1 MFAKKIALGMSCAIL
16 AASAGG
22 YAIAQNGNSVL
33 KSGKAPGLPLP
44 KKVPNNA
51 EQYGGVVVDLT
62 TTGFGRQFY
71 QRFVAVWQDSPLSD
85 QYAIAIRERATA
97 RFGSQIV
104 IEYAQRRVYQTFL
117 PPSNNAIRLAG
128 ENAPAIVL
136 ENIMAVDVQR
146 LMFRDEDLGVDEI

>member
-1 MFAKKIALGMSCAIL
+1 MFSKKIALGMSCAIF
-16 AASAGG
+16 SAGAANW
-22 YAIAQNGNSVL
+22 AIAQNGNSVL
-33 KSGKAPGLPLP
+33 KSGKPPSLPLP
-44 KKVPNNA
+44 KKAPNV

-71 QRFVAVWQDSPLSD
+71 QRFVAIWQDNPLSD
-85 QYAIAIRERATA
+85 QYAIAVRERATA

-117 PPSNNAIRLAG
+117 PPSANAIRLAG
-128 ENAPAIVL
+128 ESAAAVVL

-146 LMFRDEDLGVDEI
+146 LLFRDEDLGPDEI

>member
-1 MFAKKIALGMSCAIL
+1 MFAKIIASGMSWMIFV
-16 AASAGG
+16 AGTG
-22 YAIAQNGNSVL
+22 QYAIAQNGNSTL
-33 KSGKAPGLPLP
+33 ESGKAPSLPLP
-44 KKVPNNA
+44 KKIPNNA
-51 EQYGGVVVDLT
+51 EQYGGIVVDLT

-71 QRFVAVWQDSPLSD
+71 QRFVAVWQDNPLSD

-104 IEYAQRRVYQTFL
+104 VEYAQRRVYQTFL

-128 ENAPAIVL
+128 ENAPAVVL
-136 ENIMAVDVQR
+136 ENIMNVDVQR